1 MIKSI
6 IVTTAALAVV
16 ISIPLAFYAG
26 PDSALA
32 LTLGALLGIANLFAI
47 KKLLEAC
54 LLQEKRD
61 ATLIA
66 VTFLIKFPL
75 IYLAGYYLL
84 AHSGLPVTSTL
95 AGISLIFVA
104 ALSSATRNALVKS

>member
-6 IVTTAALAVV
+6 IVTTAALAVILSV
-16 ISIPLAFYAG
+16 PLTFYSG
-26 PDSALA
+26 PDAALA
-32 LTLGALLGIANLFAI
+32 LSLGALLGIANLFAI

-54 LLQEKRD
+54 LLPENRK

-66 VTFLIKFPL
+66 VTFLVKFPL
-75 IYLAGYYLL
+75 LYLAGYYLL
-84 AHSGLPVTSTL
+84 VHSGLPITPTL

-104 ALSSATRNALVKS
+104 ALFSATRNALVKT